1 MTDLAVL
8 EAAREALG
16 FQLTGG
22 QEQALDNVL
31 RDLEGPAP
39 MMCLLQVG
47 LPLLSADPS
56 TCVSSYFTLA
66 DLRSGAGV
74 LGLVIGIHGHPH
86 ASSSLLWIYRLA
98 PRRTPETSAPNL

>member
-47 LPLLSADPS
+47 FPFRLPATQSLSACFCTSLDQ
-56 TCVSSYFTLA
+56 TL
-66 DLRSGAGV
+66 V
-74 LGLVIGIHGHPH
+74 LGV
-86 ASSSLLWIYRLA
+86 
-98 PRRTPETSAPNL
+98 

>member
-22 QEQALDNVL
+22 QEQALDNLL

-39 MMCLLQVG
+39 MMCLLQVR
-47 LPLLSADPS
+47 LPMQNACPS
-56 TCVSSYFTLA
+56 QY
-66 DLRSGAGV
+66 AG
-74 LGLVIGIHGHPH
+74 
-86 ASSSLLWIYRLA
+86 SSLTKLRC
-98 PRRTPETSAPNL
+98 